1 MAVINYQT
9 RDGLAEYGFSIEFVP
24 DVGWRVYIVFQPH
37 GGSQELPYQSID
49 NTGRHYVDWSVKLDN
64 LGDARTVAEL
74 WAELAHDYPRSVNIK
89 RMMDSPLPVS
99 VYLEDGQES
108 TIGHVM
114 SALETIGGE
123 AGFELVAENA
133 PIYGSFWQRFRAKA
147 SDPRTQ
153 KEIYDWLIKVGRAAE
168 VQGLAVPE
176 SEANMQNA
184 QGLALLIEAL
194 KGEPAAAVIQLGPL
208 VLIKARR
215 PDGESTILGRILT
228 AKELRMLEVDP
239 GLLKDPIVL
248 MTRLTNPGEGKQI
261 EQAQ

>member
-37 GGSQELPYQSID
+37 GGSLELPYQSID
-49 NTGRHYVDWSVKLDN
+49 STGRHYVDWSAKLDS
-64 LGDARTVAEL
+64 LGDARTVAAL
-74 WAELAHDYPRSVNIK
+74 WAELVHNYQRSVDIK
-89 RMMDSPLPVS
+89 QMIDSPLPVS

-114 SALETIGGE
+114 SALKTIGDK

-133 PIYGSFWQRFRAKA
+133 PICGSFWQKFRAKA

-153 KEIYDWLIKVGRAAE
+153 REVGEWLIKVGRAAE

-184 QGLALLIEAL
+184 QGLALIIEAL
-194 KGEPAAAVIQLGPL
+194 KGEPAAVIQLGPL
-208 VLIKARR
+208 VVVKVRR
-215 PDGESTILGRILT
+215 PDGESAILGRILT

-248 MTRLTNPGEGKQI
+248 MARLTNPGEGKQI
-261 EQAQ
+261 EQAP